1 MSPADISARRE
12 RVSWQLVALK
22 RSGLFTI
29 VLALASCSSFPPHY
43 PGGMPSLVTAET
55 TLEKCTPIA
64 GSYADTG
71 SSISEDGVNL
81 GSVSLTSIVHSNHP
95 PAGTADVVIVRGPEH
110 DVIEMESFKGR
121 TSVAILKKP
130 IIKEIHEKYRPQGY
144 ACTKGFIPFHIETHF
159 GALAPM
165 PIAGY
170 SGEELWLRKAI
181 DGSLIALHI
190 KSSGGLVI
198 LVPWGNSEITWYR
211 FPPVPEPNVTVPN
224 PALQGARDEPARP

>member
-1 MSPADISARRE
+1 MPSVDISARRE
-12 RVSWQLVALK
+12 RVGWQIIALK
-22 RSGLFTI
+22 CSGLFI
-29 VLALASCSSFPPHY
+29 SVLALASCSSFPPQY
-43 PGGMPSLVTAET
+43 PGGMPSLVTAEI
-55 TLEKCTPIA
+55 TLEQCTPI
-64 GSYADTG
+64 GGGYADTG

-121 TSVAILKKP
+121 TSVAILKKA
-130 IIKEIHEKYRPQGY
+130 IIKEIHEKYRPQVY

-170 SGEELWLRKAI
+170 SSEELWLRKAT
-181 DGSLIALHI
+181 DGSLIALHT

-198 LVPWGNSEITWYR
+198 LVPWGKSEITWYR
-211 FPPVPEPNVTVPN
+211 FLPVPEPNITTPN
-224 PALQGARDEPARP
+224 PALQGARDEPVRP